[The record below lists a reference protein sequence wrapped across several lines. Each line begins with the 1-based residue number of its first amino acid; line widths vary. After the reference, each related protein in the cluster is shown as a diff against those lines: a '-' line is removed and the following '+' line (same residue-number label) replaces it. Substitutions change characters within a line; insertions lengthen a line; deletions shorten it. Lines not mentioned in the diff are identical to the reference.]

1 VTRLRISPPPPP
13 AAAYDVVVAPGALA
27 ELPALVRDAAPAQRY
42 ALVTDANVAP
52 LWGEAV
58 LGALRDAG
66 LTADPVIVPAGER
79 AKNRGVW
86 GDVLDAFLA
95 LGLGRDAAVIAVG
108 GGAVGDL
115 AGFAAATF
123 LRGVPVVQ
131 VPTTLL
137 AMVDASVGGKTGV
150 DVPAGK
156 NLIGAFHHPRLVLAD
171 PGTLATLPD
180 EELRSGLAE
189 VIKHGA
195 IADATYLVGVV
206 AEKEAIFGRA
216 ANVLAGIVARSVE
229 IKASFA
235 AEDPYERG
243 ARKALNAGHTLGHA
257 VEALSQFAL
266 PHGHAVAIGLVA
278 ETRAGE
284 LAGVTAAGTAARLEL
299 ALSTLGL
306 PIRLPAAMAPADVLA
321 AARSDK
327 KVRAARLH
335 YALLARMGALARP
348 DDAGWTFALDDALVE
363 SALEQC
369 RERP

>member
-1 VTRLRISPPPPP
+1 MTRLRISPPPPP
-13 AAAYDVVVAPGALA
+13 VVAYDVVVAPGVLA
-27 ELPALVRDAAPAQRY
+27 ELPALLREVAPAHRY

-52 LWGEAV
+52 LWGEPT
-58 LGALRDAG
+58 LRALREAG
-66 LTADPVIVPAGER
+66 LVADPVVVPAGER
-79 AKNRGVW
+79 AKNRGTW
-86 GDVLDAFLA
+86 GDVLDALLA
-95 LGLGRDAAVIAVG
+95 LGLSRDACVVAVG

-137 AMVDASVGGKTGV
+137 AMVDASVGGKTGI
-150 DVPAGK
+150 DAPAGK
-156 NLIGAFHHPRLVLAD
+156 NLIGAFHHPWLVLAD

-189 VIKHGA
+189 VVKHGA
-195 IADATYLVGVV
+195 IADAAYLEGVV
-206 AEKEAIFGRA
+206 AEKEAIYGRA
-216 ANVLAGIVARSVE
+216 ASVLAAIVARSVE
-229 IKASFA
+229 IKAYFA

-243 ARKALNAGHTLGHA
+243 ARKALNAGHTVGHA
-257 VEALSQFAL
+257 VEALSAYAL
-266 PHGHAVAIGLVA
+266 PHGFAVAIGLVVEA
-278 ETRAGE
+278 RAGE
-284 LAGVTAAGTAARLEL
+284 LAGITAPGTAGRLEL

-306 PIRLPAAMAPADVLA
+306 PTRLPAAMTSADVLA

-327 KVRAARLH
+327 KARAARLH
-335 YALLARMGALARP
+335 YALLADVGAMARP
-348 DDAGWTFALDDALVE
+348 DDGSWTFALEDKVVA

>member
-1 VTRLRISPPPPP
+1 M
-13 AAAYDVVVAPGALA
+13 VAPGVLA
-27 ELPALVRDAAPAQRY
+27 ELPELLRAAAPAHRY

-52 LWGEAV
+52 LWGEPTLA
-58 LGALRDAG
+58 ALREAG
-66 LTADPVIVPAGER
+66 LAADPVIVPAGER
-79 AKNRGVW
+79 AKTRVVW
-86 GDVLDAFLA
+86 GDVLDAFLS
-95 LGLGRDAAVIAVG
+95 LGLGRDACVVAVG

-137 AMVDASVGGKTGV
+137 AMVDASVGGKTGI
-150 DVPAGK
+150 DAPAGK

-189 VIKHGA
+189 VVKHGA
-195 IADATYLVGVV
+195 IADAAYLTGIV

-216 ANVLAGIVARSVE
+216 GSVLAAIVSRSVE

-235 AEDPYERG
+235 AQDPYERG

-257 VEALSQFAL
+257 LEALSDYTL
-266 PHGHAVAIGLVA
+266 PHGCAVAIGLVVEA
-278 ETRAGE
+278 RAGE
-284 LAGVTAAGTAARLEL
+284 LAGLTAPGTAARLESVL
-299 ALSTLGL
+299 AALGL
-306 PIRLPAAMAPADVLA
+306 ATRVPAGLTPADVLA

-327 KVRAARLH
+327 KTRAARLH
-335 YALLARMGALARP
+335 YALLERIGAVARP
-348 DDAGWTFALDDALVE
+348 DAESWTFALDDALVA
-363 SALEQC
+363 SALEQS

>member
-1 VTRLRISPPPPP
+1 MTRLRISPPPPP
-13 AAAYDVVVAPGALA
+13 TAAYDVVVVPGALA
-27 ELPALVRDAAPAQRY
+27 ELPAQLREAAPAHRY

-52 LWGEAV
+52 LWGEPT
-58 LGALRDAG
+58 LHALRAAG
-66 LTADPVIVPAGER
+66 LAADPVIVPAGER
-79 AKNRGVW
+79 AKTRAVW

-95 LGLGRDAAVIAVG
+95 LGLGRDACVVAVG
-108 GGAVGDL
+108 GGVVGDL

-137 AMVDASVGGKTGV
+137 AMVDASVGGKTGI
-150 DVPAGK
+150 DAPAGK

-189 VIKHGA
+189 VVKHGA
-195 IADATYLVGVV
+195 IADAGYMEGVV

-216 ANVLAGIVARSVE
+216 ASVLAGIVARSVE
-229 IKASFA
+229 IKAAFA
-235 AEDPYERG
+235 AQDPYETG

-257 VEALSQFAL
+257 VEALSDYAL
-266 PHGHAVAIGLVA
+266 PHGFAVAIGLVA
-278 ETRAGE
+278 EARAGE
-284 LAGVTAAGTAARLEL
+284 LAGITAPGTAARLERAL
-299 ALSTLGL
+299 AALGL
-306 PIRLPAAMAPADVLA
+306 PVRVPARMAPAEILA

-327 KVRAARLH
+327 KTRAARLH
-335 YALLARMGALARP
+335 YALLAGIGALARP
-348 DDAGWTFALDDALVE
+348 TDGGWTFALDDALVA
-363 SALEQC
+363 SALEQS

>member
-1 VTRLRISPPPPP
+1 MTRLRISPPPPP
-13 AAAYDVVVAPGALA
+13 PAAYDVVVAPGALA
-27 ELPALVRDAAPAQRY
+27 ELPALLREAAPAHRY
-42 ALVTDANVAP
+42 ALLTDANVAP
-52 LWGEAV
+52 LWGESA
-58 LGALRDAG
+58 LHALREAG
-66 LTADPVIVPAGER
+66 LVADPVIVPAGER
-79 AKNRGVW
+79 AKTRAVW

-95 LGLGRDAAVIAVG
+95 LGLGRDACVVAVG

-137 AMVDASVGGKTGV
+137 AMVDASVGGKTGI
-150 DVPAGK
+150 DAPAGK

-189 VIKHGA
+189 VVKHGA
-195 IADATYLVGVV
+195 IADAAYLVGVV
-206 AEKEAIFGRA
+206 AEQEAIFGRA
-216 ANVLAGIVARSVE
+216 ASVLAAIVARSVE

-243 ARKALNAGHTLGHA
+243 ARKALNAGHTIGHA
-257 VEALSQFAL
+257 VEALSDYAL
-266 PHGHAVAIGLVA
+266 PHGCAVAIGLVVEA
-278 ETRAGE
+278 RAGE
-284 LAGVTAAGTAARLEL
+284 LAGITAPGTAARLEL
-299 ALSTLGL
+299 ALAALGL
-306 PIRLPAAMAPADVLA
+306 PTRVPATMTAGEVLA

-327 KVRAARLH
+327 KTRAARLH
-335 YALLARMGALARP
+335 YALLAGIGALARP
-348 DDAGWTFALDDALVE
+348 DDEGWTFALEDALVA